1 MSRIEFFKKE
11 SKNLL
16 KDWKTQTTTTGSDGT
31 ISYHYESKFYNVD
44 DLFKSLNW
52 DDKDR
57 KQIILARA
65 QHAVAQLAKFKN
77 WNSLLSADEAELEEA
92 EKLIRAL
99 KEKTEIAKLIAES
112 DKKQFNPC
120 FRIRCMCEMTLS
132 EKKSFKDEVVK
143 IINKIKESVND
154 SEYWIDFFDFWDTID
169 DSGREKTFYERREYL
184 KKKLKNRKESFS
196 KIIIRAYKYFTDRPY
211 FGCYSPVVM
220 TQILGQLGIRV
231 YTVNLKNDKIAGF
244 CSKLFNSD
252 FDSEV
257 QEPVIVINKTLCNT
271 PERYLKE
278 MAKQLYYMIAKP
290 DEFDFADDII
300 KYEMAST
307 QNEAE
312 QFYED
317 LAISQ
322 KYLDYIIQ
330 DQSRYGRKYLSRDE
344 KEYFLKDF
352 EIEPIIQRIKSSFF
366 IDYRTAI
373 KLLLKSEWEYKFMFD
388 SVEEVEQFYL
398 DCVKKYDELG
408 MKKIKYLNGE
418 PEPLDWRDTNLEY
431 SKQYID

>member
-31 ISYHYESKFYNVD
+31 ISYHYDSKFYNVD

-52 DDKDR
+52 NDKDR
-57 KQIILARA
+57 QQIMLARA
-65 QHAVAQLAKFKN
+65 QHAIAQLAKFKN
-77 WNSLLSADEAELEEA
+77 WPLLLSADEVELEKA

-99 KEKTEIAKLIAES
+99 KEKTELANLIAES

-132 EKKSFKDEVVK
+132 EKKSFKDELVK
-143 IINKIKESVND
+143 IINKIKDSVKD
-154 SEYWIDFFDFWDTID
+154 TEYWIDFFDFWDTVD
-169 DSGREKTFYERREYL
+169 DSGREKTFYDRREYL
-184 KKKLKNRKESFS
+184 KKKLKNRQESYS
-196 KIIIRAYKYFTDRPY
+196 KIIIRAYKYFSDRPY

-231 YTVNLKNDKIAGF
+231 YTVNLKNNKIAGF

-252 FDSEV
+252 FDAEV
-257 QEPVIVINKTLCNT
+257 QEPVMVINKTLCNT

-278 MAKQLYYMIAKP
+278 MAKQLYYMIAKN
-290 DEFDFADDII
+290 DEFDFADNII
-300 KYEMAST
+300 KYEMTST

-317 LAISQ
+317 LAISPD
-322 KYLDYIIQ
+322 YLNRILKEESYYGPKDLTRDYK
-330 DQSRYGRKYLSRDE
+330 DF
-344 KEYFLKDF
+344 FLKNY

-366 IDYRTAI
+366 IDYKTAI
-373 KLLLKSEWEYKFMFD
+373 KKLMESDWEYNFMFD
-388 SVEEVEQFYL
+388 SFEEVEQFYL
-398 DCVKKYDELG
+398 DCVKKYDEQG

-418 PEPLDWRDTNLEY
+418 PEPLDWREIDLEH

>member
-16 KDWKTQTTTTGSDGT
+16 KDWKTQTTTTGSNGI

-44 DLFKSLNW
+44 DVFTSLNW

-57 KQIILARA
+57 QQIMLARA
-65 QHAVAQLAKFKN
+65 QHAIAQLAKFKN
-77 WNSLLSADEAELEEA
+77 WPSLLSADEVELEKA

-99 KEKTEIAKLIAES
+99 KEKTEIAKLITES
-112 DKKQFNPC
+112 DKKPFNPC

-132 EKKSFKDEVVK
+132 EKNSFKVELVK
-143 IINKIKESVND
+143 IINKIKDSVKD
-154 SEYWIDFFDFWDTID
+154 TEYWIDFFDFWDTID

-184 KKKLKNRKESFS
+184 KRKLKNRKESYS
-196 KIIIRAYKYFTDRPY
+196 KIIIKAYKYFSDRPY

-231 YTVNLKNDKIAGF
+231 YTVNLKNNKIAGF
-244 CSKLFNSD
+244 CSKFFNSD
-252 FDSEV
+252 FDVEV

-278 MAKQLYYMIAKP
+278 MAKQLYYMIAKN
-290 DEFDFADDII
+290 DEFDFADNII
-300 KYEMAST
+300 KYEMTST

-317 LAISQ
+317 LAISPD
-322 KYLDYIIQ
+322 YLNRILKEESYYGPKDLTRDYK
-330 DQSRYGRKYLSRDE
+330 DF
-344 KEYFLKDF
+344 FLKNY

-366 IDYRTAI
+366 IDYKTAI
-373 KLLLKSEWEYKFMFD
+373 KKLMESNWEYNFMFD
-388 SVEEVEQFYL
+388 NFEEVEQFYL
-398 DCVKKYDELG
+398 DCVKKYEEHG

-418 PEPLDWRDTNLEY
+418 PEPLDWSETNLEH

>member
-1 MSRIEFFKKE
+1 MSHIDFFKRE
-11 SKNLL
+11 AKNFY
-16 KDWKTQTTTTGSDGT
+16 KDWQTQKITQNNDGSK
-31 ISYHYESKFYNVD
+31 SYHYDWKFYDVD
-44 DLFKSLNW
+44 YHFNKLKLN
-52 DDKDR
+52 DKDR
-57 KQIILARA
+57 LEIKLVRS
-65 QHAVAQLAKFKN
+65 QHWISQMIGQKN
-77 WNSLLSADEAELEEA
+77 WNALIALSDSEQDKA
-92 EKLIRAL
+92 EKLLRNI
-99 KEKTEIAKLIAES
+99 KNQNEPTTEI
-112 DKKQFNPC
+112 KKVQFNPC
-120 FRIRCMCEMTLS
+120 FRIRSLSEMTLS
-132 EKKSFKDEVVK
+132 EKKSFKMSVTK
-143 IINKIKESVND
+143 IINNIKKSVKD
-154 SEYWIDFFDFWDTID
+154 TEYWIDFFDFWDTYD

-184 KKKLKNRKESFS
+184 KRKLKNRKESYS
-196 KIIIRAYKYFTDRPY
+196 KIIIRAYKYFTERPY

-231 YTVNLKNDKIAGF
+231 YTVNLKNNKIAGF

-252 FDSEV
+252 FDAEV

-290 DEFDFADDII
+290 DEFDFADDIV
-300 KYEMAST
+300 KFEMTST

-330 DQSRYGRKYLSRDE
+330 DQARYGRKYLSRDE
-344 KEYFLKDF
+344 KEYFLKDY

-373 KLLLKSEWEYKFMFD
+373 KILLKSDWEYKFMFD
-388 SVEEVEQFYL
+388 SFEEVEQFYL
-398 DCVKKYDELG
+398 DCVKKYDEQG

>member
-1 MSRIEFFKKE
+1 MSHIEFFKQE

-31 ISYHYESKFYNVD
+31 ISYHYVSKFYNVD

-57 KQIILARA
+57 QEKILSRS
-65 QHAVAQLAKFKN
+65 QHAISQIVGFKN
-77 WNSLLSADEAELEEA
+77 WNALIAADETELAKAEELLR
-92 EKLIRAL
+92 KL
-99 KEKTEIAKLIAES
+99 KEKTELATLIAKS
-112 DKKQFNPC
+112 NNKQFTPC
-120 FRIRCMCEMTLS
+120 FRIRCMFEMTFS
-132 EKKSFKDEVVK
+132 EKKSFQNEIVK
-143 IINKIKESVND
+143 IINNIKESVKD
-154 SEYWIDFFDFWDTID
+154 TEYWIDFFDFWDTFD

-184 KKKLKNRKESFS
+184 KKKLKNRKESYS
-196 KIIIRAYKYFTDRPY
+196 KTIIRAYKYFTERPY

-231 YTVNLKNDKIAGF
+231 YTVKLKNNKIAGF

-252 FDSEV
+252 YDAEV

-290 DEFDFADDII
+290 DEFDFANDIV
-300 KYEMAST
+300 KFEMAST

-317 LAISQ
+317 LAISPD
-322 KYLDYIIQ
+322 YLNYIIQ
-330 DQSRYGRKYLSRDE
+330 QHAKYGPKDLTRDW
-344 KEYFLKDF
+344 KDFFLKNY
-352 EIEPIIQRIKSSFF
+352 EIEPIIQQIKSSFF

-373 KLLLKSEWEYKFMFD
+373 KILLDSDWEYKFMFD
-388 SVEEVEQFYL
+388 SFEEVEQFYL
-398 DCVKKYDELG
+398 DCVKKYDEQG

-418 PEPLDWRDTNLEY
+418 PEPLDWSDTNLEY

>member
-57 KQIILARA
+57 QQIMLARA
-65 QHAVAQLAKFKN
+65 QHAIAQLARFKN
-77 WNSLLSADEAELEEA
+77 WPSLIAADETELEKA

-143 IINKIKESVND
+143 IINKIKESVKD

-184 KKKLKNRKESFS
+184 KKKLKNRQESYS
-196 KIIIRAYKYFTDRPY
+196 RIIIRAYKYFTDRPY
-211 FGCYSPVVM
+211 LGCYSPVVM

-231 YTVNLKNDKIAGF
+231 YTVNLKNNKIAGF

-252 FDSEV
+252 FDAEV
-257 QEPVIVINKTLCNT
+257 QEPVMVINKTLCNT

-278 MAKQLYYMIAKP
+278 MTKQLYYMIAKT
-290 DEFDFADDII
+290 DEFDFADDIV
-300 KYEMAST
+300 KYEMTST

-317 LAISQ
+317 LAISP
-322 KYLDYIIQ
+322 KYLDSIIQ
-330 DQSRYGRKYLSRDE
+330 YYAQYGRKYSSRDE
-344 KEYFLKDF
+344 KEYFLKDY
-352 EIEPIIQRIKSSFF
+352 EIEPIIQKIKSSFF
-366 IDYRTAI
+366 IDYKTAI
-373 KLLLKSEWEYKFMFD
+373 KKLLESDWEYKFMFD
-388 SVEEVEQFYL
+388 SFEEVEQFYL
-398 DCVKKYDELG
+398 DCVKKFDEQG

-418 PEPLDWRDTNLEY
+418 PEPLDWREIDLEH

>member
-1 MSRIEFFKKE
+1 MSHIDFFKRE
-11 SKNLL
+11 AKNFL
-16 KDWKTQTTTTGSDGT
+16 KDWQTQKITQNKDGSK
-31 ISYHYESKFYNVD
+31 SYHYDWKFYDVD
-44 DLFKSLNW
+44 YHFNKLKL

-57 KQIILARA
+57 LEIKLVRSQHWISQILG
-65 QHAVAQLAKFKN
+65 QKN
-77 WNSLLSADEAELEEA
+77 WNVLISLSDSELEKA
-92 EKLIRAL
+92 EKLLRNI
-99 KEKTEIAKLIAES
+99 KSKIEPISEIKTIPIHL
-112 DKKQFNPC
+112 C
-120 FRIRCMCEMTLS
+120 FRIRCMSEMTLS
-132 EKKSFKDEVVK
+132 EKKSFNNQFVK
-143 IINKIKESVND
+143 IINNIKESVKD
-154 SEYWIDFFDFWDTID
+154 TEYWLDFFDFWDTYD
-169 DSGREKTFYERREYL
+169 DSGREKTFYERRTYL
-184 KKKLKNRKESFS
+184 EKKLKNRKESFS
-196 KIIIRAYKYFTDRPY
+196 KIIIRAYKYFSDRPY

-290 DEFDFADDII
+290 DEFDFADNIV
-300 KYEMAST
+300 KFEMAST

-344 KEYFLKDF
+344 KEYFLKDY

-398 DCVKKYDELG
+398 DCVKKYDELD